1 MWIKWNDITP
11 QSFLSWM
18 GNQAEN
24 CLFQNRYMGL
34 IILAKK
40 PIIFV
45 CYWVYL
51 MLGLGCCRW
60 WRGWSLRLLRFHLD
74 SHQLTD
80 HSLTDNYYTVVL
92 LAQGGWWQATD
103 KSHDKLILMW
113 KKDVL
118 KETTDISTHNSII
131 SISDSACSVVT
142 KASNIMAF
150 NTHQTITVKEKI
162 EYIFMVSEWNETI

>member
-1 MWIKWNDITP
+1 MDKIKWYITTK
-11 QSFLSWM
+11 
-18 GNQAEN
+18 
-24 CLFQNRYMGL
+24 LFCIVLEHRRKTVYFKMVTWYSKAWRKSL
-34 IILAKK
+34 L
-40 PIIFV
+40 FV
-45 CYWVYL
+45 CHWVYL
-51 MLGLGCCRW
+51 MLGLRCCRW

-150 NTHQTITVKEKI
+150 NTHQTITVKEKN